1 MRHAAEAGLKLAR
14 LVRVDSAV
22 GGRWADRGAV
32 LDADLMARFP
42 HAAVD
47 QVSVYY
53 ENKLRGTL
61 RRELAGLTSS

>member
-1 MRHAAEAGLKLAR
+1 M
-14 LVRVDSAV
+14 

-32 LDADLMARFP
+32 LDADLMVGFP

-47 QVSVYY
+47 QVSGYY
-53 ENKLRGTL
+53 ENKLRGAL

>member
-1 MRHAAEAGLKLAR
+1 MRHAAEAGLKQAR
-14 LVRVDSAV
+14 LARVDSAV

-32 LDADLMARFP
+32 LDADLMVGFP

-47 QVSVYY
+47 QVSGYY
-53 ENKLRGTL
+53 ENKLRGAL